1 MKFRKRLKKFYDES
15 IINIPGHVAVA
26 QVDIWFQDEA
36 RFGQQNTT
44 TRVWA
49 KKGSRPRVVRQQQFQ
64 WVHIFG
70 AVCPSTGKT
79 EAIISPYMDTEI
91 MTKHMDQIS
100 QATEYGRHALVIV
113 DGASWHNEKTIED
126 IENVSILKL
135 PPYSPEL
142 NPIEQ
147 VWQWMRQ
154 NELANRCFKNYDDIV
169 EQVSR
174 AWNSFRSST
183 ERVNTMCTREWAT
196 LIT

>member
-1 MKFRKRLKKFYDES
+1 
-15 IINIPGHVAVA
+15 
-26 QVDIWFQDEA
+26 
-36 RFGQQNTT
+36 
-44 TRVWA
+44 
-49 KKGSRPRVVRQQQFQ
+49 
-64 WVHIFG
+64 
-70 AVCPSTGKT
+70 
-79 EAIISPYMDTEI
+79 
-91 MTKHMDQIS
+91 MTKHMRQIS
-100 QATEYGRHALVIV
+100 KATECGRHALVIV
-113 DGASWHNEKTIED
+113 DGASWHNDNALEE

-174 AWNSFRSST
+174 AWNSFRGDVH
-183 ERVNTMCTREWAT
+183 RIKTMCSRDWAT